1 VGPERNV
8 SVTLELAANLLT
20 IMAPVLICAALGFT
34 WKRLGKPFHTDMVAA
49 IVINIASPCL
59 VFSTLPG
66 AKGSAAAMAEVAGA
80 FLAAFTAT
88 IVLAYLF
95 LRAAKLPIT
104 NYLPSL
110 IFGNSGNMG
119 LPLCLFAFGQDGLAL
134 GIAVFTVNSL
144 FQFTLG
150 QVLNSGELS
159 LKPVLR
165 TPIIYAV
172 ALALAFVLTATPV
185 PQFLFN
191 TIQVLGQVAIPLML
205 LALGVSLASLRV
217 RQLGM
222 SALMS
227 FVRIVMGFVVGV
239 AVAWAFGLEGAARG
253 VIIIQCAMPVAV
265 FNYLFAVYYK
275 RDSEQIAGLVV
286 VSSLVSFA
294 TLPLLLV
301 VALDPTI
308 LPF

>member
-1 VGPERNV
+1 MGPERIV

-59 VFSTLPG
+59 VFSTLTG
-66 AKGSAAAMAEVAGA
+66 AKVSAAAMAEVAGA
-80 FLAAFTAT
+80 FLAAFAAT
-88 IVLAYLF
+88 IVIAYLF

-150 QVLNSGELS
+150 QVLNAGELS

-172 ALALAFVLTATPV
+172 ALALVFVLTATPV

-191 TIQVLGQVAIPLML
+191 TIQVLGQIAIPLML

-222 SALMS
+222 SVLMS
-227 FVRIVMGFVVGV
+227 FVRIVMGFIVGV

-275 RDSEQIAGLVV
+275 RDAEQIAGLVV

>member
-1 VGPERNV
+1 M
-8 SVTLELAANLLT
+8 TLELAANLLT

-59 VFSTLPG
+59 VFSTLTG
-66 AKGSAAAMAEVAGA
+66 AKVSAAAMAEVAGA
-80 FLAAFTAT
+80 FLAAFAAT
-88 IVLAYLF
+88 IVIAYLF

-150 QVLNSGELS
+150 QVLNAGELS

-172 ALALAFVLTATPV
+172 TLALVFVLTATPV

-191 TIQVLGQVAIPLML
+191 TIQVLGQIAIPLML

-222 SALMS
+222 SVLMS
-227 FVRIVMGFVVGV
+227 FVRIVMGFIVGV

-275 RDSEQIAGLVV
+275 RDAEQIAGLVV